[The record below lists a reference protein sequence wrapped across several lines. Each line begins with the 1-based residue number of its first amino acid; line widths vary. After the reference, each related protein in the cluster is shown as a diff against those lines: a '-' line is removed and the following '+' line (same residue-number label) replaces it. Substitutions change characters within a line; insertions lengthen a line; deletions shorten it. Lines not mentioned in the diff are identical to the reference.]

1 MSFRSHHPG
10 WRGAG
15 WWEGAPLPGGGQQST
30 LCVPVL
36 MKSDTAKAPGVVCQL
51 QTQRALPNPSSL
63 SALPYPPTASSI
75 PLLISLPAQLTDTN
89 AQPSF
94 SKAWT
99 GQALCLFS
107 VDLPKAGH
115 FWPHRCRQ
123 DVNPEGETDV
133 KWTYLYRSHSPDVP
147 SISSANCRTL
157 PAGRTPGHAR
167 GRSPRVGSEVRDG
180 VDAQKDPPSRAGA
193 EAQVSVRTSA
203 ATCAAPD

>member
-1 MSFRSHHPG
+1 MVTFTAHKKSGGFRNYLSFRSHHPG

-63 SALPYPPTASSI
+63 SALPCPPTASSI

-107 VDLPKAGH
+107 VDLPKAG
-115 FWPHRCRQ
+115 
-123 DVNPEGETDV
+123 
-133 KWTYLYRSHSPDVP
+133 
-147 SISSANCRTL
+147 IS
-157 PAGRTPGHAR
+157 GHI
-167 GRSPRVGSEVRDG
+167 
-180 VDAQKDPPSRAGA
+180 GA
-193 EAQVSVRTSA
+193 DRTSIQKEKLM
-203 ATCAAPD
+203 